1 MLKTRLQ
8 SAQTMGRAEIG
19 LYNKQVAGV
28 NARNRSLDIAAAAAE
43 AKACKRAKKF
53 AVLQGAIAVA
63 ASYAAAVK
71 AGAFAAGAG
80 PIAFFAGAG
89 SVLSA
94 GLAAAAQIAKFDCNK
109 IGSTSG
115 SIGGSGGGTGGGN
128 GAQFQPTQRAGA
140 DLDAFDPNRARQQ
153 QNVFNFN
160 LSIDPL
166 TGEAIVETVNDSSA
180 QINVNNVA
188 GVF

>member
-8 SAQTMGRAEIG
+8 SAQTMGRAEVG

-43 AKACKRAKKF
+43 AKACKRAKRF
-53 AVLQGAIAVA
+53 AVLQGAVTVA
-63 ASYAAAVK
+63 ASWAAAVK

-115 SIGGSGGGTGGGN
+115 SIGGSGGGGN
-128 GAQFQPTQRAGA
+128 GPQFNPTQRAGA
-140 DLDAFDPNRARQQ
+140 DLDAFDPSRARQQ

-160 LSIDPL
+160 LSIDPI
-166 TGEAIVETVNDSSA
+166 TADIIVETVNESNA